1 MAKKEEINLNLPSV
15 DDLFTTQRERDE
27 ANLKKIYDVPLEEI
41 DDFPNHP
48 YKVKDDEDMMNL
60 VESIRQY
67 GVITP
72 ATLRSKEDGRYE
84 ILSGHRRKRACELAG
99 IKTLRAEIVEMS
111 RDEAIIF
118 MVDSN
123 LQRTTILPSEKA
135 FSYKMR
141 LEAMKRQAGRPV
153 KENASPMAT
162 NLSKGRADVA
172 LGNLMGESKDQIRR
186 YIRLTELIPEILSF
200 VDEGKIALR
209 PAVEISYFPKDLQGC
224 LLENMELEQCSP
236 SHAQTLKMKR
246 MFEEGKLTAEVIESI
261 MQEEKPNQ
269 KEKMVLRDKR
279 VQNLFPKDL
288 PYSKREEYIIKAM
301 EHYAKFRERQRKEK
315 SYER

>member
-15 DDLFTTQRERDE
+15 DDLFTTQKERDE
-27 ANLKKIYDVPLEEI
+27 IKLKKIYDIPLEEI

-60 VESIRQY
+60 VESIREY

-72 ATLRSKEDGRYE
+72 ATLRRKEDGRYE
-84 ILSGHRRKRACELAG
+84 ILSGHRRKRACEIVG

-111 RDEAIIF
+111 IDEAVIF

-141 LEAMKRQAGRPV
+141 LEAMNRQAGRPK
-153 KENASPMAT
+153 KENLTPVVSNKIRT
-162 NLSKGRADVA
+162 NEM
-172 LGNLMGESKDQIRR
+172 LGEKVGESREQIRR
-186 YIRLTELIPEILSF
+186 YIRLTELIPELLSL

-209 PAVEISYFPKDLQGC
+209 PAVEISYFPKELQEC
-224 LLENMELEQCSP
+224 LLENMQLEQCSP

-246 MFEEGKLTAEVIESI
+246 MFEEKKLTPEVIESI

-269 KEKMVLRDKR
+269 KEKLVLRDKR
-279 VQNLFPKDL
+279 VQSLFPKDL
-288 PYSKREEYIIKAM
+288 PYSKREEYIIRAM
-301 EHYAKFRERQRKEK
+301 EHYAKFKERQRKEK
-315 SYER
+315 EYER

>member
-15 DDLFTTQRERDE
+15 DDLFTTQKERDE
-27 ANLKKIYDVPLEEI
+27 IKLKKIYDIPLEEI

-60 VESIRQY
+60 AESIREY

-72 ATLRSKEDGRYE
+72 ATLRRKEDGRYE

-111 RDEAIIF
+111 IDEAVIF

-141 LEAMKRQAGRPV
+141 LEAMNRQGQRTDLTSRPLGKKLTSV
-153 KENASPMAT
+153 EELASEVT
-162 NLSKGRADVA
+162 
-172 LGNLMGESKDQIRR
+172 ESTRQIHR
-186 YIRLTELIPEILSF
+186 YIRLTELIPEMLSL

-209 PAVEISYFPKDLQGC
+209 PAVEISYFPKELQEC
-224 LLENMELEQCSP
+224 LLENMQLEQCSP

-246 MFEEGKLTAEVIESI
+246 MFEEKKLTPEVIESI

-269 KEKMVLRDKR
+269 KEKLVLRDKR
-279 VQNLFPKDL
+279 VQSLFPKDL
-288 PYSKREEYIIKAM
+288 PYSKREEYIIRAM
-301 EHYAKFRERQRKEK
+301 EHYAKFKERQRKKK

>member
-15 DDLFTTQRERDE
+15 DDLFTTQKERDE
-27 ANLKKIYDVPLEEI
+27 IKLKKIYDIPLEEI

-60 VESIRQY
+60 AESIREY

-72 ATLRSKEDGRYE
+72 ATLRRKEDGRYE

-111 RDEAIIF
+111 IDEAVIF

-141 LEAMKRQAGRPV
+141 LEAMNRQGQRTDLTSRPLGKKLTSV
-153 KENASPMAT
+153 EELASEVT
-162 NLSKGRADVA
+162 
-172 LGNLMGESKDQIRR
+172 ESTRQIHR
-186 YIRLTELIPEILSF
+186 YIRLKELIPEMLSL

-209 PAVEISYFPKDLQGC
+209 PAVEISYFPKELQEC
-224 LLENMELEQCSP
+224 LLENMQLEQCSP

-246 MFEEGKLTAEVIESI
+246 MFEEKKLTPEVIESI

-269 KEKMVLRDKR
+269 KEKLVLRDKR
-279 VQNLFPKDL
+279 VQSLFPKDL
-288 PYSKREEYIIKAM
+288 PYSKREEYIIRAM
-301 EHYAKFRERQRKEK
+301 EHYAKFKERQRKEK

>member
-15 DDLFTTQRERDE
+15 DDLFTTQKERDE
-27 ANLKKIYDVPLEEI
+27 IKLKKIYDIPLEEI
-41 DDFPNHP
+41 YDFPNHP

-60 VESIRQY
+60 VESIREY

-72 ATLRSKEDGRYE
+72 ATLRRKEDGRYE
-84 ILSGHRRKRACELAG
+84 ILSGHRRKRACELVG

-111 RDEAIIF
+111 IDEAVIF

-141 LEAMKRQAGRPV
+141 LEAMNRQAGRPK
-153 KENASPMAT
+153 KENLTPVVSNKIRT
-162 NLSKGRADVA
+162 NEM
-172 LGNLMGESKDQIRR
+172 LGEKVGESREQIRR
-186 YIRLTELIPEILSF
+186 YIRLTELIPELLSL

-209 PAVEISYFPKDLQGC
+209 LAVEISYFPKELQEC
-224 LLENMELEQCSP
+224 LLENMQLEQCSP

-246 MFEEGKLTAEVIESI
+246 MFEEKKLTPEVIESI

-269 KEKMVLRDKR
+269 KEKLVLRDKR
-279 VQNLFPKDL
+279 VQSLFPKDL
-288 PYSKREEYIIKAM
+288 PYSKREEYIIRAM
-301 EHYAKFRERQRKEK
+301 EHYAKFKERQRKEK
-315 SYER
+315 EYER

>member
-15 DDLFTTQRERDE
+15 DDLFTTQKERDE
-27 ANLKKIYDVPLEEI
+27 IKLKKIYDIPLEEI

-60 VESIRQY
+60 VESIREY

-72 ATLRSKEDGRYE
+72 ATLRRKEDGRYE
-84 ILSGHRRKRACELAG
+84 ILSGHRRKRACELVG

-111 RDEAIIF
+111 IDEAVIF

-141 LEAMKRQAGRPV
+141 LEAMNRQAGRPK
-153 KENASPMAT
+153 KENLTPVVSNKIRT
-162 NLSKGRADVA
+162 NEM
-172 LGNLMGESKDQIRR
+172 LGEKVGESREQIRR
-186 YIRLTELIPEILSF
+186 YIRLTELIPELLSL

-209 PAVEISYFPKDLQGC
+209 PAVEISYFPKELQEC
-224 LLENMELEQCSP
+224 LLENMQLEQCSP

-246 MFEEGKLTAEVIESI
+246 MFEEKKLTPEVIESI

-269 KEKMVLRDKR
+269 KEKLVLRDKR
-279 VQNLFPKDL
+279 VQSLFPKDL
-288 PYSKREEYIIKAM
+288 PYSKQEEYIIRAM
-301 EHYAKFRERQRKEK
+301 EHYAKFKKRQRKEK
-315 SYER
+315 EYER

>member
-15 DDLFTTQRERDE
+15 DDLFTMQRERDE
-27 ANLKKIYDVPLEEI
+27 AKLKKIYDIPLEEI

-60 VESIRQY
+60 AESIRQY

-72 ATLRSKEDGRYE
+72 ATLRRKEDGRYE
-84 ILSGHRRKRACELAG
+84 ILSGHRRKRACKLAG

-141 LEAMKRQAGRPV
+141 LEAMNRQGQRTDLTLTPV
-153 KENASPMAT
+153 V
-162 NLSKGRADVA
+162 SKLRTSEI
-172 LGNLMGESKDQIRR
+172 LGEKVGESREQIRR
-186 YIRLTELIPEILSF
+186 YIRLTGLIPEILSF

-224 LLENMELEQCSP
+224 LLENMEIEQCSP

>member
-1 MAKKEEINLNLPSV
+1 MAKKSELKLNLPSA
-15 DDLFTTQRERDE
+15 DDLFTTQKERDE
-27 ANLKKIYDVPLEEI
+27 EKLKKIYDVPLEEI
-41 DDFPNHP
+41 DAFQDHP

-60 VESIRQY
+60 VESVREY
-67 GVITP
+67 GIITP
-72 ATLRSKEDGRYE
+72 ATLRRKEDGRYE
-84 ILSGHRRKRACELAG
+84 ILSGHRRKRACALAG

-141 LEAMKRQAGRPV
+141 LEAMNRQAGRPKKDKLTPV
-153 KENASPMAT
+153 VSNKLRT
-162 NLSKGRADVA
+162 NEI
-172 LGNLMGESKDQIRR
+172 LGEKVGESREQIRR
-186 YIRLTELIPEILSF
+186 YIRLTELIPEMLSL
-200 VDEGKIALR
+200 VDEGEIALR
-209 PAVEISYFPKDLQGC
+209 PAVEISYFPRSLQES
-224 LLENMELEQCSP
+224 LFESMEIEQCSP

-246 MFEEGKLTAEVIESI
+246 MFEEGKLTPEVIESI

-269 KEKMVLRDKR
+269 KEKVILRDKR

-288 PYSKREEYIIKAM
+288 PYSKREEYVIKAM
-301 EHYAKFRERQRKEK
+301 EHYAKFRARKKE
-315 SYER
+315 YER

>member
-15 DDLFTTQRERDE
+15 DDLFTTQKERDE
-27 ANLKKIYDVPLEEI
+27 IKLKKIYDIPLEEI

-60 VESIRQY
+60 VESIREY

-72 ATLRSKEDGRYE
+72 ATLRRKEDGRYE
-84 ILSGHRRKRACELAG
+84 ILSGHRRKRACELVG

-111 RDEAIIF
+111 IDEAVIF

-141 LEAMKRQAGRPV
+141 LEAMNRQAGRPK
-153 KENASPMAT
+153 KENLTPVVSNKIRT
-162 NLSKGRADVA
+162 NEM
-172 LGNLMGESKDQIRR
+172 LGEKVGESREQIRR
-186 YIRLTELIPEILSF
+186 YIRLTELIPELLSL

-209 PAVEISYFPKDLQGC
+209 PAVEISYFPKELQEC
-224 LLENMELEQCSP
+224 LLENMQLEQCSP

-246 MFEEGKLTAEVIESI
+246 MFEEKKLTPEVIESI

-269 KEKMVLRDKR
+269 KEKLVLRDKR
-279 VQNLFPKDL
+279 VQSLFPKDL
-288 PYSKREEYIIKAM
+288 PYSKREEYIIRAM
-301 EHYAKFRERQRKEK
+301 EHYAKFKERQRKEK
-315 SYER
+315 EYER

>member
-15 DDLFTTQRERDE
+15 DDLFTTQKERDE
-27 ANLKKIYDVPLEEI
+27 IKLKKIYDIPLEEI

-60 VESIRQY
+60 VESIREY

-72 ATLRSKEDGRYE
+72 ATLRRKEDGRYE

-111 RDEAIIF
+111 IDEAVIF

-141 LEAMKRQAGRPV
+141 LEAMNRQGQRTDLTLTPV
-153 KENASPMAT
+153 VSKLRT
-162 NLSKGRADVA
+162 NEM
-172 LGNLMGESKDQIRR
+172 LGEKVGESREQIRR
-186 YIRLTELIPEILSF
+186 YIRLTELIPEMLSL

-209 PAVEISYFPKDLQGC
+209 PAVEISYFPKELQEC
-224 LLENMELEQCSP
+224 LLENMQLEQCSP

-246 MFEEGKLTAEVIESI
+246 MFEGNKLTPEVIESI

-269 KEKMVLRDKR
+269 KEKLVLRDKR
-279 VQNLFPKDL
+279 VQSLFPKDL
-288 PYSKREEYIIKAM
+288 PYSKREEYIIRAM
-301 EHYAKFRERQRKEK
+301 EHYAKFKERQRKEK

>member
-15 DDLFTTQRERDE
+15 DDLFTTQKERDE
-27 ANLKKIYDVPLEEI
+27 IKLKKIYDIPLEEI

-60 VESIRQY
+60 VESIREY

-72 ATLRSKEDGRYE
+72 ATLRRKEDGRYE

-111 RDEAIIF
+111 IDEAVIF

-141 LEAMKRQAGRPV
+141 LEAMNRQGQRTDLTLTPV
-153 KENASPMAT
+153 VSKLRT
-162 NLSKGRADVA
+162 NEM
-172 LGNLMGESKDQIRR
+172 LGEKVGESREQIRR
-186 YIRLTELIPEILSF
+186 YIRLTELIPEMLSL

-209 PAVEISYFPKDLQGC
+209 PAVEISYFPKELQEC
-224 LLENMELEQCSP
+224 LLENMQLEQCSP
-236 SHAQTLKMKR
+236 SHTQTLKMKR
-246 MFEEGKLTAEVIESI
+246 MFEGNKLTPEVIESI

-269 KEKMVLRDKR
+269 KEKLVLRDKR
-279 VQNLFPKDL
+279 VQSLFPKDL
-288 PYSKREEYIIKAM
+288 PYSKREEYIIRAM
-301 EHYAKFRERQRKEK
+301 EHYAKFKERQRKEK

>member
-1 MAKKEEINLNLPSV
+1 
-15 DDLFTTQRERDE
+15 
-27 ANLKKIYDVPLEEI
+27 
-41 DDFPNHP
+41 
-48 YKVKDDEDMMNL
+48 MNL
-60 VESIRQY
+60 AESIREY

-72 ATLRSKEDGRYE
+72 ATLRRKEDGRYE

-111 RDEAIIF
+111 IDEAVIF

-141 LEAMKRQAGRPV
+141 LEAMNRQGQRTDLTSRPLGKKLTSV
-153 KENASPMAT
+153 EELASEVT
-162 NLSKGRADVA
+162 
-172 LGNLMGESKDQIRR
+172 ESTRQIHR
-186 YIRLTELIPEILSF
+186 YIRLTELIPEMLSL

-209 PAVEISYFPKDLQGC
+209 PAVEISYFPKELQEC
-224 LLENMELEQCSP
+224 LLENMQLEQCSP

-246 MFEEGKLTAEVIESI
+246 MFEEKKLTPEVIESI

-269 KEKMVLRDKR
+269 KEKLVLRDKR
-279 VQNLFPKDL
+279 VQSLFPKDL
-288 PYSKREEYIIKAM
+288 PYSKREEYIIRAM
-301 EHYAKFRERQRKEK
+301 EHYAKFKERQRKEK

>member
-1 MAKKEEINLNLPSV
+1 MNRQSGRPKKEN
-15 DDLFTTQRERDE
+15 
-27 ANLKKIYDVPLEEI
+27 
-41 DDFPNHP
+41 
-48 YKVKDDEDMMNL
+48 M
-60 VESIRQY
+60 
-67 GVITP
+67 TP
-72 ATLRSKEDGRYE
+72 MVSNKLRTSE
-84 ILSGHRRKRACELAG
+84 ILG
-99 IKTLRAEIVEMS
+99 
-111 RDEAIIF
+111 
-118 MVDSN
+118 
-123 LQRTTILPSEKA
+123 EK
-135 FSYKMR
+135 
-141 LEAMKRQAGRPV
+141 V
-153 KENASPMAT
+153 
-162 NLSKGRADVA
+162 
-172 LGNLMGESKDQIRR
+172 GESREQIRR
-186 YIRLTELIPEILSF
+186 YIRLTGLIPEILSF

-224 LLENMELEQCSP
+224 LLENMEIEQCSP

>member
-15 DDLFTTQRERDE
+15 DDLFTTQKERDE
-27 ANLKKIYDVPLEEI
+27 IKLKKIYDIPLEEI
-41 DDFPNHP
+41 YDFPNHP

-60 VESIRQY
+60 VESIREY

-72 ATLRSKEDGRYE
+72 ATLRRKEDGRYE
-84 ILSGHRRKRACELAG
+84 ILSGHRRKRACELVG

-111 RDEAIIF
+111 IDEAVIF

-141 LEAMKRQAGRPV
+141 LEAMNRQAGRPK
-153 KENASPMAT
+153 KENLTPVVSNKIRT
-162 NLSKGRADVA
+162 NEM
-172 LGNLMGESKDQIRR
+172 LGEKVGESREQIRR
-186 YIRLTELIPEILSF
+186 YIRLTELIPELLSL

-209 PAVEISYFPKDLQGC
+209 PAVEISYFPKELQEC
-224 LLENMELEQCSP
+224 LLENMQLEQCSP

-246 MFEEGKLTAEVIESI
+246 MFEEKKLTPEVIESI

-269 KEKMVLRDKR
+269 KEKLVLRDKR
-279 VQNLFPKDL
+279 VQSLFPKDL
-288 PYSKREEYIIKAM
+288 PYSKREEYIIRAM
-301 EHYAKFRERQRKEK
+301 EHYAKFKERQRKEK
-315 SYER
+315 EYER

>member
-15 DDLFTTQRERDE
+15 DDLFTTQKERDE
-27 ANLKKIYDVPLEEI
+27 IKLKKIYDIPLEEI

-60 VESIRQY
+60 AESIREY

-72 ATLRSKEDGRYE
+72 ATLRRKEDGRYE

-111 RDEAIIF
+111 IDEAVIF

-141 LEAMKRQAGRPV
+141 LEAMNRQGQRTDLTSRPLGKKLTSV
-153 KENASPMAT
+153 EELASEVT
-162 NLSKGRADVA
+162 
-172 LGNLMGESKDQIRR
+172 ESTRQIHR
-186 YIRLTELIPEILSF
+186 YIRLTELIPEMLSL

-209 PAVEISYFPKDLQGC
+209 PAVEISYFPKELQEC
-224 LLENMELEQCSP
+224 LLENMQLEQCSP

-246 MFEEGKLTAEVIESI
+246 MFEEKKLTPEVIESI

-269 KEKMVLRDKR
+269 KEKLVLKDKR
-279 VQNLFPKDL
+279 IQRLFPKEL
-288 PYSKREEYIIKAM
+288 PYSKREEYILRAM
-301 EHYAKFRERQRKEK
+301 EHYAKFIERQRKEK

>member
-1 MAKKEEINLNLPSV
+1 MAKKEEIKLNLPSV
-15 DDLFTTQRERDE
+15 DDLFTTQKERDE
-27 ANLKKIYDVPLEEI
+27 ERLKKIYEIPIDEI

-60 VESIRQY
+60 VESIREY
-67 GVITP
+67 GIITP
-72 ATLRSKEDGRYE
+72 ATLRRKGDGRYE
-84 ILSGHRRKRACELAG
+84 ILSGHRRKRACQLAG

-141 LEAMKRQAGRPV
+141 LEAMNRQGQRTDLTSRPLGKKLTSV
-153 KENASPMAT
+153 EELASEVT
-162 NLSKGRADVA
+162 
-172 LGNLMGESKDQIRR
+172 ESTRQIHR
-186 YIRLTELIPEILSF
+186 YIRLTELIPDILSL

-209 PAVEISYFPKDLQGC
+209 PAVEISYFPKDLQEC
-224 LLENMELEQCSP
+224 LLENMEFEQCSP
-236 SHAQTLKMKR
+236 SHAQALKMRK
-246 MFEEGKLTAEVIESI
+246 MLDEGKLTPEVIESI

-269 KEKMVLRDKR
+269 KEKLVLKDKR
-279 VQNLFPKDL
+279 IQRLFPKEL
-288 PYSKREEYIIKAM
+288 PYSKREEYVIRAM
-301 EHYAKFRERQRKEK
+301 EHYAKFIERQRKEK